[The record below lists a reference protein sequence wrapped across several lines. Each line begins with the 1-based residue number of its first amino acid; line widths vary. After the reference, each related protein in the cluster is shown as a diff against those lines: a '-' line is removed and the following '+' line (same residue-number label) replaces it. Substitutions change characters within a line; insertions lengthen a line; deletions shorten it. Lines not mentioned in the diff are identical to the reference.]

1 MNILNNT
8 CIRYKRPKHPPP
20 KKNIILSYDISIST
34 ECNQNKRKT
43 NMQKQNK
50 KSETTKTKQDKQN
63 NKNDFFLLTSSSKYS
78 EGTADE
84 VACTSGFGAGSTHA

>member
-8 CIRYKRPKHPPP
+8 CIRYKRPKQKKKP
-20 KKNIILSYDISIST
+20 KTSLLSYDISIST

-43 NMQKQNK
+43 NMQKQNN
-50 KSETTKTKQDKQN
+50 KSETTKAKQQKRF
-63 NKNDFFLLTSSSKYS
+63 FFLLTSSSKYS